1 MKIMVPELNERWWKL
16 NVEMNCMV
24 VRCIVIED
32 VLAILHVL
40 FGGLIL
46 AWYFAPAL
54 SFSLH
59 ALPLLYCRSVLPW
72 LLRLANSRLS
82 LLFTEC

>member
-1 MKIMVPELNERWWKL
+1 MKIMVPELNETWWKL

-46 AWYFAPAL
+46 A
-54 SFSLH
+54 
-59 ALPLLYCRSVLPW
+59 
-72 LLRLANSRLS
+72 
-82 LLFTEC
+82 